1 MNKNNYQFCN
11 NCGRNGHLFHA
22 CKKPI
27 TSAGIVCF
35 NNKNQ
40 KIKYLM
46 ICRRNTLGYVDFLR
60 GKYPIYNQ
68 YYIQNLIDEMTIE
81 EKNNLLTKNFNE
93 LWIDLW
99 GNFKGLQYTNEE
111 KNSKIKFQTIKEGI
125 DFNGEIYNLN
135 DFIQNSKTN
144 WTCPEWGFPKGRRN
158 YQENDI
164 KCANREF
171 IEETGFR
178 EQDYDILKNVLP
190 YEEIFMGSN
199 FKSYKHKYYIAFMIN
214 FNNLQSYQRSEVS
227 KMKWVDLEECLK
239 IIRPYNIEKKEII
252 KKIDKVLHK
261 YSLFS

>member
-1 MNKNNYQFCN
+1 
-11 NCGRNGHLFHA
+11 
-22 CKKPI
+22 
-27 TSAGIVCF
+27 
-35 NNKNQ
+35 
-40 KIKYLM
+40 
-46 ICRRNTLGYVDFLR
+46 
-60 GKYPIYNQ
+60 
-68 YYIQNLIDEMTIE
+68 MTIQ
-81 EKNNLLTKNFNE
+81 EKNNLYKNFND

-111 KNSKIKFQTIKEGI
+111 KNSKIKFETIKEGI
-125 DFNGEIYNLN
+125 NSNDEIYNIN
-135 DFIQNSKTN
+135 DLIEKSTTN
-144 WTCPEWGFPKGRRN
+144 WVCPEWGFPKGRRN

-178 EQDYDILKNVLP
+178 ESDYDILKNVLP

-199 FKSYKHKYYIAFMIN
+199 FKSYKHKYYIGFMVN

-227 KMKWVDLEECLK
+227 KMKWVDLEECIK

-252 KKIDKVLHK
+252 KRIDKVLHK